1 MAGQFLS
8 SYSWG
13 QTLHWDHQWLQGVH
27 TPHKTTMDPFAR
39 GLSYS
44 ALPVSLAL
52 PVGTMLLD
60 TSDTGNKRWRKFLV
74 FSGGLAAEAA
84 VNYGVKY
91 SIRRP
96 RPFDQFDDIHQKME
110 VSTYSFPSGHT
121 GAAFYSATYLC
132 LEYPRWYVIAP
143 AVLWAGGVGWSRM
156 HLGVHYPT
164 DVLAGMI
171 LGIGSAWVTHRIHH
185 WLERKEKLRVRK

>member
-1 MAGQFLS
+1 
-8 SYSWG
+8 
-13 QTLHWDHQWLQGVH
+13 
-27 TPHKTTMDPFAR
+27 MDPLAR

-44 ALPVSLAL
+44 ALPISLAL
-52 PVGTMLLD
+52 PVGQMLWD
-60 TSDTGNKRWRKFLV
+60 TSGAGNERWRRFLV

-91 SIRRP
+91 TIRRR

-121 GAAFYSATYLC
+121 GAAFYAATYLS

-143 AVLWAGGVGWSRM
+143 AALWAGGVGWSRM
-156 HLGVHYPT
+156 HLGVHYPS
-164 DVLAGMI
+164 DVLAGMV
-171 LGIGSAWVTHRIHH
+171 LGIGSAWLTHKLHH
-185 WLERKEKLRVRK
+185 WLDKNYKGKWSKKNTHSTPQPQ